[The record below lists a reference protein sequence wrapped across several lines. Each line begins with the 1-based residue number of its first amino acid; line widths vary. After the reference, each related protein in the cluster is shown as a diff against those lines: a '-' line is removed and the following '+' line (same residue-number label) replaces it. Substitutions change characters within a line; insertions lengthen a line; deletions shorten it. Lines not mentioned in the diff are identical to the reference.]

1 MKTKSVSRRI
11 SKMSG
16 GSQQAPRSVN
26 LNGIPS
32 LNPQQPQP
40 SQPRT
45 VSPTSVPNVP
55 NTCDD
60 YDKFKRLINPDSDEE
75 IKTKFGVRDEIN
87 KTATDLLPAHIA
99 SQLKT
104 ACDQFKTNYSYFTSS
119 GGDDK
124 HKFNHDYQTEKT
136 LIVAIKEDK
145 INHTN
150 IFHKEKIS
158 IKITDNLQIT
168 IPVLLRSVKTKRFP
182 LSTST
187 DKEIK
192 LHGIYLMGFDTDIR
206 TCHKSENCHIIQ
218 DLYKLSDDCTKLNK
232 TDMKIFRHSSNE
244 EKVPDSDNASPA
256 YRGIIREFK
265 SYIVSSKTNIFTLFI
280 LLTLP
285 TDHNILKIFGKD
297 VLMGLKSVPMAVG
310 KTLFVGTG
318 AVVGVAA
325 GALVGIGT
333 GITDGFS
340 AGVKAGVATTNN
352 AVKSV
357 TKAVSGG
364 KKRTK
369 KKTQINK
376 SRRSLRRSRK

>member
-16 GSQQAPRSVN
+16 GSQPRVDLTGMASV
-26 LNGIPS
+26 IV
-32 LNPQQPQP
+32 NPQQPK
-40 SQPRT
+40 PRT
-45 VSPTSVPNVP
+45 VLPTPVPNVP

-60 YDKFKRLINPDSDEE
+60 YNKFKRLINPDNDPD
-75 IKTKFGVRDEIN
+75 IKATFGVGDGQT
-87 KTATDLLPAHIA
+87 KTATDRLPAHIVL
-99 SQLKT
+99 QLKSACEKFKREYTYVMSRDGTET
-104 ACDQFKTNYSYFTSS
+104 ANLGHTDQK
-119 GGDDK
+119 G
-124 HKFNHDYQTEKT
+124 KT
-136 LIVAIKEDK
+136 LLVAIKEDK

-150 IFHKEKIS
+150 IFHREEIR
-158 IKITDNLQIT
+158 IKITNNLEIT

-206 TCHKSENCHIIQ
+206 TCHKSENCNIIQ

-232 TDMKIFRHSSNE
+232 TDMKIFERSGTTDQTDLE
-244 EKVPDSDNASPA
+244 VDPKLQTYAKKIEA
-256 YRGIIREFK
+256 FK

-340 AGVKAGVATTNN
+340 AGVKAGVATTND
-352 AVKSV
+352 AVKSAV
-357 TKAVSGG
+357 KAVRGG